1 MAYSNHYNDLVL
13 PSGTKLRLDGSSSG
27 TTYISKVGAGAS
39 ITITTG
45 GIAAATFSATNTTF
59 KGTISAEAGING
71 LTNSFGIAGNNY
83 NITGVNQLTI
93 NDPGEGIVFTGT
105 ATIYLDVI
113 DDSADD
119 KLRIRNATQ
128 LNLNSQARITNLVD
142 PTSAQDAATKNY
154 VDNAVISDTNNYVTA
169 GSISSGT
176 VTLSRQGL
184 SNVTFLINNNQ
195 ITNGAGY
202 TTNTGTTTAS
212 NTQTFTNKSGS
223 NNQWTNDAGYITS
236 SSLPSVGN
244 GTLSMTTSTGLDGS
258 ATFTANQSGN
268 STFAVTLD
276 LTEISLGA
284 GLDSTATGLTLDL
297 SEFTDMTA
305 TMTGT
310 DQFIVLDSNAE
321 RRKAA
326 NEIGLSIFNNDA
338 GFITSSSIPSVGN
351 GTLTVTG
358 GTGMSGTG
366 TFTANQSGNT
376 TITLNNSIT
385 NNNQLT
391 NGANYTTNT
400 GTTTASN
407 SQTFTNKSGNISQWN
422 NNSGYITSSSLPTVN
437 NSLITV
443 TTAAGL
449 DGATSF
455 SLNQSSSTTI
465 ALSLDLSEFGTAG
478 TLVGT
483 DEFIVLDSNAERKST
498 ISSIPLSIFNND
510 SGFTSNTGTTTAS
523 NTQTFTNKSGNNTQW
538 TNGAGYITSSSIPTV
553 NNSTITI
560 NTGTGLTGGSSFT
573 LNGSA
578 ATINLVNSSPDTG
591 VPAIL
596 SNGSIPSLN
605 SGITATEVRS
615 LIGAGTSSTTGTV
628 TGVSGTSP
636 ISSSGGTTPT
646 ISITQAGAATS
657 GALSNTDWNTFNNKT
672 SNTGT
677 VTGVSGSSPIS
688 STGGTSPQIS
698 IATASGSVTGALSS
712 TDWTT
717 FNNKTTNT
725 GTVTSVSGTA
735 NRVSVTGGNSAVVNV
750 VTGTVTGSS
759 TNLATG
765 AQIQTAIDTA
775 VTGVLK
781 YEGTWNASTN
791 SPTLSSGSG
800 TVGEYYIVSVAGSTN
815 LDGIT
820 DWAVGDWAVFSDQ
833 ATDAW
838 QKIDN
843 TQVGNVTG
851 SGSSG
856 RVAYWNSNS
865 NITSDAGFTFNG
877 STNALTVTGAMTWS
891 GGGSTESNSAYDNM
905 VTGFGNSGSSTK
917 LLTLTQ
923 QDGGTLTTSFS
934 IPQGTVTTVGGTGTV
949 SGLTLTGSVSST
961 GNLTLG
967 GTLSLTSGNVTGA
980 LGFTPYS
987 NANPSNFT
995 SFAEP
1000 GIFSGGGTPTLASG
1014 VTALEVRTLIG
1025 AGTSS
1030 SSGVTGVSGTTP
1042 ISSSNTGSGATTIS
1056 IATANAST
1064 TGALTGTDWNT
1075 FNNKTTNTGTVTGTG
1090 TSGRVSFWSG
1100 GSSISSDADFTYDTT
1115 DDSLTV
1121 DRIKVEN
1128 GSAAAPTL
1136 TFRQDSD
1143 TGFYMPGAGQVSLSI
1158 NGSQV
1163 FGFGT
1168 GGIGVFINSPTA
1180 PTPATTDL
1188 SLKLATTAFVKNQ
1201 QYITASSSNT
1211 LTNKSGNISQW
1222 TNDSGYIT
1230 ASSLQGVPAILSN
1243 GSSPS
1248 LNTGITAAEIRSLI
1262 GAGTSSTAGTVTS
1275 VTAGT
1280 GMTQTGTNTV
1290 NPTLNVIGGDGITA
1304 NANDIDVD
1312 STVIRTS
1319 GVQTMNGEKT
1329 FGTVPVVGTKG
1340 TADDSTYAASTAY
1353 VQNQGYI
1360 TSSSVGNGTITID
1373 AGTGLTGGGTFTTN
1387 QSGNTT
1393 ITLNASS
1400 SGTVTSVSGTSPIV
1414 STGGTTPAISI
1425 NTSLITGL
1433 TNLVATGRVLTG
1445 TWGSNTLMTVTG
1457 VTDYSFQ
1464 GEVINTGTGT
1474 VVQGKVYNFNS
1485 GGSWVAASSDEE
1497 TSAKGLLGIATNSGT
1512 MPNAGMM
1519 TRGMY
1524 TLPTDAGTIGNQL
1537 FLTSVAGN
1545 LEDGAPTAS
1554 GAVVRIVGTV
1564 MDSTNGQIFFHP
1576 DNTYITLS

>member
-45 GIAAATFSATNTTF
+45 GTSAATFSATSQTFAGDITVSGGDITLSGTGRIQGVDTVSSNT
-59 KGTISAEAGING
+59 
-71 LTNSFGIAGNNY
+71 
-83 NITGVNQLTI
+83 
-93 NDPGEGIVFTGT
+93 
-105 ATIYLDVI
+105 
-113 DDSADD
+113 
-119 KLRIRNATQ
+119 
-128 LNLNSQARITNLVD
+128 
-142 PTSAQDAATKNY
+142 DAANKLY
-154 VDNAVISDTNNYVTA
+154 VDNAVAGVPQGDITAITVTSPITGGGTSGSVGVAIQQSSGSQSGYLSSTDWTTFNAKTTNT
-169 GSISSGT
+169 GT
-176 VTLSRQGL
+176 VTGVSGTAPVSVTTSSTAPVVSMAAASTSVDGYLTSGNFTTFNNKTTNTGTVTSVAAITLGTTGTNLSSSVANGSTAAVITLNVPTASATNRGAL
-184 SNVTFLINNNQ
+184 SSTDWTTFNNK
-195 ITNGAGY
+195 

-212 NTQTFTNKSGS
+212 NVQTFTNKSGS

-236 SSLPSVGN
+236 ASLPTVGN

-268 STFAVTLD
+268 SSFAVTLD

-305 TMTGT
+305 TMIGT

-351 GTLTVTG
+351 GTLTVEG
-358 GTGMSGTG
+358 GTGMSGSG

-407 SQTFTNKSGNISQWN
+407 SQTFTNKSGN
-422 NNSGYITSSSLPTVN
+422 
-437 NSLITV
+437 
-443 TTAAGL
+443 
-449 DGATSF
+449 
-455 SLNQSSSTTI
+455 
-465 ALSLDLSEFGTAG
+465 
-478 TLVGT
+478 
-483 DEFIVLDSNAERKST
+483 
-498 ISSIPLSIFNND
+498 
-510 SGFTSNTGTTTAS
+510 
-523 NTQTFTNKSGNNTQW
+523 NTQW

-553 NNSTITI
+553 NNSIITI

-596 SNGSIPSLN
+596 SNGSTPSLN
-605 SGITATEVRS
+605 TGISQLEIRT

-646 ISITQAGAATS
+646 ISITQAGATIS

-698 IATASGSVTGALSS
+698 IATASGSVSGALSS

-856 RVAYWNSNS
+856 RVAYWNSAS

-987 NANPSNFT
+987 NANPSSFT

-1014 VTALEVRTLIG
+1014 VTQLEIRTLIG

-1168 GGIGVFINSPTA
+1168 GGIGVFTSSPTA
-1180 PTPATTDL
+1180 PNPATNDL
-1188 SLKLATTAFVKNQ
+1188 STKLATTAFVKNQ
-1201 QYITASSSNT
+1201 QYITASSTNT

-1222 TNDSGYIT
+1222 TNDSNYIT

-1248 LNTGITAAEIRSLI
+1248 LNTGISAAEIRSLI

-1290 NPTLNVIGGDGITA
+1290 NPTLNVIGGDGI
-1304 NANDIDVD
+1304 NANTNDIEVD
-1312 STVIRTS
+1312 TTVIRTT
-1319 GVQTMNGEKT
+1319 GVQSMNGEKT

-1340 TADDSTYAASTAY
+1340 TSDDSTYAASTAY

-1414 STGGTTPAISI
+1414 SSGGTTPTISI

-1433 TNLVATGRVLTG
+1433 TNLVSTGRILTG

-1524 TLPTDAGTIGNQL
+1524 TLAIDPGTIGNQL

-1564 MDSTNGQIFFHP
+1564 MDSTNGQVFFHP
-1576 DNTYITLS
+1576 DNTYITLA